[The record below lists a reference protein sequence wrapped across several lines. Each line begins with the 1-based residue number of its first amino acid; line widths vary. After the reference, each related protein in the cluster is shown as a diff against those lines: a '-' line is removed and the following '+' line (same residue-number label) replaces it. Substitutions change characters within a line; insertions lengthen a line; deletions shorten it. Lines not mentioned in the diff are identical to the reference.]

1 MAGLIQT
8 AIGQL
13 LGATGAAVAAGAK
26 AHAKNEGQAKQ
37 TEAEE
42 KEASAVATEADL
54 RMMGA
59 SPEAAKA
66 YRLAQERGSTSPE
79 RIIFDKDG
87 KPLATYAEMAELLA
101 GETLKNSFS
110 SRLRSKKKIEERRK
124 LLEGKTHEER
134 VENAILSEKGS
145 K

>member
-13 LGATGAAVAAGAK
+13 LTATGAAVATGKK
-26 AHAKNEGQAKQ
+26 AYEKNEGQANQK
-37 TEAEE
+37 EAEE
-42 KEASAVATEADL
+42 KEALSVATEADL
-54 RMMGA
+54 RMLGA

-134 VENAILSEKGS
+134 VENAVLSEKGS

>member
-13 LGATGAAVAAGAK
+13 LGATGAAIAAGGK
-26 AHAKNEGQAKQ
+26 AHEKNERQAIQ
-37 TEAEE
+37 EGEEE
-42 KEASAVATEADL
+42 KEAQAVATEADL
-54 RMMGA
+54 QIAGA

-66 YRLAQERGSTSPE
+66 YRLAQERGSASPE

-87 KPLATYAEMAELLA
+87 KPLATYSEMAELLA
-101 GETLKNSFS
+101 GQSLNNTFS
-110 SRLRSKKKIEERRK
+110 ARLRSKHKIQERRK
-124 LLEGKTHEER
+124 LLEGRTHEER
-134 VENAILSEKGS
+134 VKNAVLSEKGS